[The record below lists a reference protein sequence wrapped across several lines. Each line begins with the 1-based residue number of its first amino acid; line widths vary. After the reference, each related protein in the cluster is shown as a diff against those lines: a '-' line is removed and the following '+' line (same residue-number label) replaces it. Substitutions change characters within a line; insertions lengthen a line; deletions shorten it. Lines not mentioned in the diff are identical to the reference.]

1 MAKIT
6 TDKLAQLLAAAR
18 ATPPVK
24 NPEHAQE
31 AVFKALLDA
40 TVYAHVP
47 LESPPEGVMRFTQFV
62 RPDNGQTV
70 LPFFSDREQAEA
82 ASANRRVAIVAMSG
96 RRLFELTRG
105 ATLMLNPNIDQ
116 VALYPPE
123 IVALLKGRSL
133 GYYTQETLEVS
144 EQVGVC
150 PPTEPTDELV
160 LALRDLFQR
169 EATVRAAYLAE
180 IHRGPDGAD
189 IFLLLTIVVP
199 PAHKERLIH
208 LITLTI
214 QSVSSHLTLPLTVSC
229 VSPEASLPDLC
240 NHGVQFYG
248 T

>member
-1 MAKIT
+1 MAKVT
-6 TDKLAQLLAAAR
+6 TDKLSQLLIAAR
-18 ATPPVK
+18 ATPLVENPV
-24 NPEHAQE
+24 HAEE

-47 LESPPEGVMRFTQFV
+47 LENAPEGVMRFIQFV
-62 RPDNGQTV
+62 RPDNKQTV

-82 ASANRRVAIVAMSG
+82 ASVNRRVAIVAMSG
-96 RRLFELTRG
+96 RRLLELTRG

-123 IVALLKGRSL
+123 IVALLEGRSL
-133 GYYTQETLEVS
+133 GYYTQETIEQS

-150 PPTEPTDELV
+150 PPTEPANELV

-169 EATVRAAYLAE
+169 EATIRAAYLAE
-180 IHRGPDGAD
+180 IHRGADGAD

-208 LITLTI
+208 LITLAI
-214 QSVSSHLTLPLTVSC
+214 QSVSSYLTLPLTVTC
-229 VSPEASLPDLC
+229 ISPDASLPDLC
-240 NHGVQFYG
+240 HHGIQFYG

>member
-18 ATPPVK
+18 ATPLVE
-24 NPEHAQE
+24 NPAHAEE

-123 IVALLKGRSL
+123 IVALLEGRPL
-133 GYYTQETLEVS
+133 GYYTQETIEQS

-150 PPTEPTDELV
+150 PPTEPANELV

-169 EATVRAAYLAE
+169 EATIRAAYLAE
-180 IHRGPDGAD
+180 IHRRADGAD

-208 LITLTI
+208 LITLAI
-214 QSVSSHLTLPLTVSC
+214 QSVSSYLTLPLTVTC
-229 VSPEASLPDLC
+229 ISPDASLPDLC
-240 NHGVQFYG
+240 NHGIQFYG

>member
-18 ATPPVK
+18 ATPLVE
-24 NPEHAQE
+24 NPAHAEE

-47 LESPPEGVMRFTQFV
+47 LENAPEGRMRFIQFV
-62 RPDNGQTV
+62 RPDNKQTV
-70 LPFFSDREQAEA
+70 LPFFSDREQAGV
-82 ASANRRVAIVAMSG
+82 ASANRVAIVAMSG

-123 IVALLKGRSL
+123 IVALLEGRPL
-133 GYYTQETLEVS
+133 GSYTQETLVES

-150 PPTEPTDELV
+150 PPAEPTDELV

-180 IHRGPDGAD
+180 IHRGAEGTD
-189 IFLLLTIVVP
+189 IFLLLTIVAQ

-208 LITLTI
+208 LISLTI
-214 QSVSSHLTLPLTVSC
+214 QSVSSHLTLPLSVNC
-229 VSPEASLPDLC
+229 ISPDTSLPDLC
-240 NHGVQFYG
+240 NHGIQFYG